1 MPTPFQKLATL
12 CMKLESTTKRKAK
25 VKWAT
30 LFLNEI
36 EADETGP
43 AIHMLLGKAFPDW
56 DQRVLEVSW
65 ATLSSTIKKIT
76 SASDSTF
83 SDTFKRTGDI
93 GDATKLVL
101 EEGKVKKQARLFEEK
116 LSIQQVYHTFER
128 ISETTGKGSRE
139 RKERLLESLLS
150 YMSPLEAKYLVRIMI
165 GEMRTGFHEGLMEL
179 AISEAFNLQPPLVQK
194 KSMLT
199 GDIGEV
205 ATILKREGKKG
216 LSKITLKLFK
226 PIKPMLAQTA
236 NTVEEAIHEHE
247 GETALE
253 YKLDGARIQIH
264 KSGDNIKIYSRRLSD
279 NTESLPEIVEIIKRK
294 ITAGKAIL
302 EGEVV
307 AVGKDGSPLPFQH
320 LMRRFRRKRGI
331 EHAARKIPLQLYLF
345 DILLIEDKTL
355 IEQPYVERRRTLD
368 QNSNKIP
375 MTKQII
381 THDPYQ
387 AQKFLKDA
395 IEAGHEGLMSKHPL
409 SPYTPGVRGKRW
421 LKIKITL
428 EPLDLVIVAAEY
440 GYGRRHGWLSD
451 YYLAARDIDTGQLLL
466 VGKTFKG
473 LTDIEIKNMTKKLKQ
488 LTKRE
493 EGNQVFVTPRIVVE
507 VAYNEIQKSTKYKS
521 GLALRFARIT
531 RIRTDK
537 DLHQVDT
544 IQKIQKIYEKQFE
557 KKARYS

>member
-1 MPTPFQKLATL
+1 MPTPFYKLATL
-12 CMKLESTTKRKAK
+12 CVKLESTTKRKAK
-25 VKWAT
+25 VKWVAS
-30 LFLNEI
+30 FLNEL
-36 EADETGP
+36 EADEGSP
-43 AIHMLLGKAFPDW
+43 AIHMLLGKTSPDW

-65 ATLSSTIKKIT
+65 ATLSSIIKKIT
-76 SASDSTF
+76 GASAITF
-83 SDTFKRTGDI
+83 SAAFRRTGDM

-101 EEGKVKKQARLFEEK
+101 EEGRVKKQSKLFEEK
-116 LSIQQVYHTFER
+116 LSIHQVYQTFER

-139 RKERLLESLLS
+139 RKERLLESLLG
-150 YMSPLEAKYLVRIMI
+150 YTSPLEAKYLIRIMI

-216 LSKITLKLFK
+216 LSQITLKLFK

-247 GETALE
+247 GDTAFE

-279 NTESLPEIVEIIKRK
+279 NTESLPEIVETIKRK
-294 ITAGKAIL
+294 ITADKVIL

-307 AVGKDGSPLPFQH
+307 AVGKNGTPLPFQH

-345 DILLIEDKTL
+345 DILLVEDKIL
-355 IEQPYVERRRTLD
+355 IEQPYVERRRKLD
-368 QNSNKIP
+368 KYSNKIP
-375 MTKQII
+375 LTKQII
-381 THDPYQ
+381 TQDPDQ
-387 AQKFLKDA
+387 ARKFLEDA
-395 IEAGHEGLMSKHPL
+395 IEAGHEGLMSKHPS

-451 YYLAARDIDTGQLLL
+451 YYLAARDTDTGQLLL

-473 LTDIEIKNMTKKLKQ
+473 LTDIEIKNMTEKLKQ
-488 LTKRE
+488 LSKRE

-537 DLHQVDT
+537 DLQQVDT